1 MMWSTVTSASS
12 ELLER
17 VQVEPP
23 QSRALAKNPFRIAR
37 YITFESWA
45 WRATL
50 GLVALF
56 DCATAVWLYCFR
68 EYFLHETV
76 TPKRSFFRTTPV
88 HSATEPSFVF
98 KSLSKCT
105 EILDRWD
112 VQIGVLFSL
121 LWFIDAFLKAQWK
134 RDEKLAELDRQR
146 IMGDNDD
153 KRDLGGAWS
162 AYYKTIMVQLL
173 LLPVGFF
180 VFIWYTVSGN
190 QQRVKDAWINRSN
203 KVNCMEHQNFTSI
216 YSTHSLLYAFFHFH
230 TMLMN
235 QLLGEEIEIR
245 RKTLSRRIIFFA
257 IRRPF
262 LFTQRLRIFFTT
274 LRLTKYLGPLMGETA
289 KFYDNAS
296 DLLKTLRQDFAVMR
310 ACRLRKEHWNS
321 MNPTQRRDAA
331 AVRIQSAVRGMQ
343 TRKTV
348 KSFMIVLKARK
359 ERIARRLQKAV
370 RASLVVS
377 RTQHDLK
384 RLELEKLEEEAKQAK
399 QRGCS
404 MSIDNRR
411 RMYQLQDELEQKA
424 KELVN
429 KHLLL
434 KPNTRFAVVWKVLFI
449 FCVLLD
455 ISQQAL
461 QPRLSQL
468 KDSKTGEMM
477 NVEQFLEHHL
487 VPRPMSAWESC
498 SPWLSGPHVEGE
510 YGIRRYFFRRKPR
523 RSLKQPL
530 WYCQEPYIAAQ
541 SIWIRVLR
549 FLVMQAAVII
559 GIIRYV
565 DVGVTFFIGEVHPK
579 TGVLMPKSFVKRWIF
594 PGLLLELLA
603 NPQMET
609 TSKYLGRF
617 LEGLIQMGP
626 IRVGRWTLVG
636 IYPLSRVVMRTVV
649 QLWRPVVLQQNK
661 ECIERVAQNATE
673 HPVVLTRSRSVRMI
687 SAMTESPTAL
697 IGAGLRRS
705 HSALMVAAKRSSF
718 ALHEL
723 EHL

>member
-1 MMWSTVTSASS
+1 MLWSTASS
-12 ELLER
+12 RPLER
-17 VQVEPP
+17 VQGETPSSP
-23 QSRALAKNPFRIAR
+23 LAKNPYFSLAR
-37 YITFESWA
+37 YITFESLA
-45 WRATL
+45 WRTTL

-56 DCATAVWLYCFR
+56 DCATAVWLYCFG
-68 EYFLHETV
+68 EYFMHETV
-76 TPKRSFFRTTPV
+76 TPKPSFIWKTHV
-88 HSATEPSFVF
+88 HSAIEPSFVF
-98 KSLSKCT
+98 TSLRKYT
-105 EILDRWD
+105 IVLDRWE

-121 LWFIDAFLKAQWK
+121 LWFIDAFLKAQGK
-134 RDEKLAELDRQR
+134 RDEKLAEIDRRR
-146 IMGDNDD
+146 IMGGGDD

-180 VFIWYTVSGN
+180 VFIWYTLLGN
-190 QQRVKDAWINRSN
+190 EERVKDVWINRSN
-203 KVNCMEHQNFTSI
+203 KIERTEHQNFTSI
-216 YSTHSLLYAFFHFH
+216 YSTHSLLYAFIHFH
-230 TMLMN
+230 TMLIN
-235 QLLGEEIEIR
+235 QLLGEEIEMR
-245 RKTLSRRIIFFA
+245 RKMLSRRIIFFA

-262 LFTQRLRIFFTT
+262 VFAQRLRIFFTT

-289 KFYDNAS
+289 KFCDNAS
-296 DLLKTLRQDFAVMR
+296 NLLKTVRQDFAVMK
-310 ACRLRKEHWNS
+310 ACRLRKEHWNA
-321 MNPTQRRDAA
+321 MNPTERRETAA
-331 AVRIQSAVRGMQ
+331 LRIQSAFRGMQ

-359 ERIARRLQKAV
+359 ERTARRLQKAV

-377 RTQHDLK
+377 RTQYDLK
-384 RLELEKLEEEAKQAK
+384 RLELEKLEEEAKTAR
-399 QRGCS
+399 QRGYR

-468 KDSKTGEMM
+468 KDSKTGETM

-487 VPRPMSAWESC
+487 VPRPMSEWEAC
-498 SPWLSGPHVEGE
+498 SLWLRDPRVERVQ
-510 YGIRRYFFRRKPR
+510 GIRRYFAPRKLRRT
-523 RSLKQPL
+523 STQPL
-530 WYCQEPYIAAQ
+530 WFCQEPYVAVQ
-541 SIWIRVLR
+541 SMWIRVLR
-549 FLVMQAAVII
+549 FLVMQAALII

-565 DVGVTFFIGEVHPK
+565 DVGVTFFIGEIHPK

-609 TSKYLGRF
+609 TSKHLGRF
-617 LEGLIQMGP
+617 LEGVVQMGP

-636 IYPLSRVVMRTVV
+636 IYPLSRVIMRTMV
-649 QLWRPVVLQQNK
+649 QLWRPVVRQQNK
-661 ECIERVAQNATE
+661 ECTEREAHKSTE
-673 HPVVLTRSRSVRMI
+673 QPLLTRTHSIRMI
-687 SAMTESPTAL
+687 SAMKESQTAL
-697 IGAGLRRS
+697 IGAGLRRG